1 MILWNVSS
9 SLRLFLQRRILFC
22 TKEQNVQ
29 PHTKKYNQKLVE
41 THVLQYWI
49 KLLIPAAVCTNVAET
64 ETYRTEH
71 STLPTNLPTLTFET
85 NPHTFRKD
93 CT

>member
-1 MILWNVSS
+1 MTLWNVSS
-9 SLRLFLQRRILFC
+9 TVRLFLQRWILC
-22 TKEQNVQ
+22 SIQEQHVQ
-29 PHTKKYNQKLVE
+29 LHIQNYKQKLVE
-41 THVLQYWI
+41 TQLIQHWI
-49 KLLIPAAVCTNVAET
+49 KLLIPTAVCTNVAET

-71 STLPTNLPTLTFET
+71 STLPTHIPKLTLET

>member
-1 MILWNVSS
+1 MCHL
-9 SLRLFLQRRILFC
+9 LCDYFC
-22 TKEQNVQ
+22 NEGFCSAQKNKI
-29 PHTKKYNQKLVE
+29 PHIKNYNQTLVE

-49 KLLIPAAVCTNVAET
+49 KLLIPTAVCTNVAET

-71 STLPTNLPTLTFET
+71 STLPTHLPTLTFET